1 MTLYGEIRHFWQKI
15 RKPSYT
21 LIGPPQIVN
30 LRFFVSP
37 PQEKF
42 DFKFPF
48 LRLYKYNG
56 AHKYFFIL
64 LTPVYN
70 NYIIVTDSR
79 ILLANSKSP

>member
-1 MTLYGEIRHFWQKI
+1 MVEQLKVAVMTEKDNKNPFFNRWNILSDMTLYGEIRHFWQKI

-42 DFKFPF
+42 DFKCPF
-48 LRLYKYNG
+48 LRLY
-56 AHKYFFIL
+56 
-64 LTPVYN
+64 
-70 NYIIVTDSR
+70 
-79 ILLANSKSP
+79 